1 MLPTQDG
8 GASSWAL
15 SLARAAGPTR
25 PCALHEPCVRRA
37 RDVGDVRWCSLFT
50 KMDPGGEGAIAHGQ

>member
-1 MLPTQDG
+1 M
-8 GASSWAL
+8 GAEL
-15 SLARAAGPTR
+15 STSCWTDA

-37 RDVGDVRWCSLFT
+37 RDAGDVRWCSLFT